1 MFVGRGFKPR
11 RREIGVGLE
20 PTAGIGER
28 ERERDAETLGKGRKV
43 EGDCTNPH

>member
-1 MFVGRGFKPR
+1 MFFDRGFKPR

-28 ERERDAETLGKGRKV
+28 ERERRRNTRKGK
-43 EGDCTNPH
+43 EG